1 MIGLIIIGFVFLVYY
16 GKIKHNKP
24 TNEAAN
30 EAAIIGRNK
39 GLMLYAIHTG
49 TALGLGFMLP
59 VMALFS
65 VPDLLLLLILFI
77 AILSEFINIYFYAVS
92 KE

>member
-24 TNEAAN
+24 TNEAAM
-30 EAAIIGRNK
+30 IGRNK

-59 VMALFS
+59 IMALFS